1 MALDNNVPLLL
12 TQSFLDLRDE
22 CYSLLDEVVT
32 CIFVN
37 LPVRDLRITIVYQKT
52 RQYAPTPN
60 YSPNSAYYLKNWRGG
75 LKEFVKWLSKDG
87 WPMLVVQNLT

>member
-37 LPVRDLRITIVYQKT
+37 LPVRDL
-52 RQYAPTPN
+52 
-60 YSPNSAYYLKNWRGG
+60 
-75 LKEFVKWLSKDG
+75 
-87 WPMLVVQNLT
+87 